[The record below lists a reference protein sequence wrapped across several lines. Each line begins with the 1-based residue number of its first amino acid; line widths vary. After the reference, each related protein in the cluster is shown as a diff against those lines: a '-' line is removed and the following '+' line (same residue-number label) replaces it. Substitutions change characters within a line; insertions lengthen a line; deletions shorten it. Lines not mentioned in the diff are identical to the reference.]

1 MARSERARSLRARL
15 GRPDNRAV
23 EVDAADPSPLASV
36 LAAVARDPAGD
47 HSATALAARLG
58 VSERHVGRLFA
69 RHAGTTPARYVE
81 SVRVA
86 AARRLLAASTA
97 TVAEVAAAVGFG
109 SAETMRRAFLR
120 TVGIPPSAV
129 RRRERMSGSEGEVSL
144 QSPHRRRTL
153 ERT

>member
-1 MARSERARSLRARL
+1 
-15 GRPDNRAV
+15 
-23 EVDAADPSPLASV
+23 VDVDPSDPSPLAPV
-36 LAAVARDPAGD
+36 LAAVATDPAGD

-86 AARRLLAASTA
+86 AARQLLAASAA

-120 TVGIPPSAV
+120 TVGSTPGAG
-129 RRRERMSGSEGEVSL
+129 RRRECMSGSEGEVSL
-144 QSPHRRRTL
+144 RSPHGRRRL
-153 ERT
+153 EST